1 MSLFF
6 HYHDTHDIPIGDR
19 VLTEE
24 NNLVIIAENKKT
36 REREYVAYIDDFS
49 GDKPEIVTSDDLS
62 YAERKNNFLL
72 TRNDYFEYARKCNET
87 FPHLSFYAV
96 RVEDCKEA
104 IHETHQVRGFHEEID
119 AVVHRPVGK
128 YNRYAYNKEDITT
141 SKEKV
146 EDPKLKEFLL
156 DQKILKAILLL
167 RKCGNKASTKDEQI
181 AEQKRWLKEG
191 YTNEKSLD
199 EWIQSLKEELAKTP
213 EQKEKESQEF
223 IEQLM
228 AYEAKEAL
236 KELEEGRRTRSSSAG
251 DYSPSNPWDA
261 PGMSVSDFISVNSF
275 GGHRL

>member
-1 MSLFF
+1 MDRFISVNQA
-6 HYHDTHDIPIGDR
+6 YDT
-19 VLTEE
+19 LKNMTCSTTEYTFAKE
-24 NNLVIIAENKKT
+24 VINNTPSV
-36 REREYVAYIDDFS
+36 
-49 GDKPEIVTSDDLS
+49 
-62 YAERKNNFLL
+62 
-72 TRNDYFEYARKCNET
+72 
-87 FPHLSFYAV
+87 
-96 RVEDCKEA
+96 EA
-104 IHETHQVRGFHEEID
+104 I
-119 AVVHRPVGK
+119 A
-128 YNRYAYNKEDITT
+128 KEDIIT
-141 SKEKV
+141 SKEKI
-146 EDPKLKEFLL
+146 EDPKLKESLL
-156 DQKILKAILLL
+156 NQKILKAILLL